1 MEPFC
6 QYKFKIFDPLGL
18 NEKEKYFKG
27 EITIGHCKG
36 HGCIILFLILKDFTK
51 TIDDCGQNIFILDKT
66 LWVVVVV
73 LKSITYTLKLL
84 IPSIKVRV

>member
-1 MEPFC
+1 MFC
-6 QYKFKIFDPLGL
+6 FFFGNIKADLFSRSKKMFNPAVLKTKWGCRFSGDVNTINLL

-51 TIDDCGQNIFILDKT
+51 TIDDCGQKFLF
-66 LWVVVVV
+66 
-73 LKSITYTLKLL
+73 
-84 IPSIKVRV
+84 